1 MKMDNYKPRIL
12 DKILK
17 EELDAMGAVLL
28 EGPKACGK
36 TTTGEQIAQSVIYM
50 DDPMRREQYL
60 QMAQT
65 DIQSILAGAT
75 PRLIDEWQLAVKIW
89 DAVRFEVDHR
99 RKDGQFI
106 LTGSAVPPRD
116 EKNEM
121 KHTGTGRFSWLRM
134 RPMTLWESG
143 DSTGGV
149 SLSALFQNQEDNV
162 RGHNN
167 LSLRDVA
174 FLTCRGGWPKAV
186 EKGRASSALRHAVN
200 YYEAIVRSEISR
212 VDGVDRDE
220 QRTRRIMQSYA
231 RHQGAQASVQTI
243 LNDILQNDTAE
254 LSDKTIYSYINAMKS
269 IFVVEDMPAW
279 NPNLRS
285 KSAIRTSDTR
295 YFVDP
300 SVACAALG
308 LGPNDLVND
317 LNTFGLFF
325 ECLCVRDLRVYAQ
338 AIDGNV
344 YHFRDKTGLECDA
357 VVHLRNGY
365 YGLIEV
371 KLGGDNLIAEGAKN
385 LLELSRRIDTERMK
399 APSFMMV
406 LTAVGDMP
414 YRRTDNVLVVPIGC
428 LKD

>member
-1 MKMDNYKPRIL
+1 MSDYRPRIL
-12 DKILK
+12 DQILK
-17 EELDAMGAVLL
+17 DELDAMGAVLL

-36 TTTGEQIAQSVIYM
+36 TTTGEQAAQSVIYM

-60 QMAQT
+60 QMVNT
-65 DIQSILAGAT
+65 DIQYILSGKT

-106 LTGSAVPPRD
+106 LTGSAVPPS
-116 EKNEM
+116 NQQAEM

-143 DSTGGV
+143 DSTGEI
-149 SLSALFQNQEDNV
+149 SLSTLFQNSEDNI
-162 RGHNN
+162 RGNSK
-167 LSLRDVA
+167 LSLQDIA

-186 EKGRASSALRHAVN
+186 EKARTPSALRHAVN
-200 YYEAIVRSEISR
+200 YYEAIVRADISR
-212 VDGVDRDE
+212 VDGIDRDE

-231 RHQGAQASVQTI
+231 RHQGSQASVQTI
-243 LNDILQNDTAE
+243 LNDILNNDTSE
-254 LSDKTIYSYINAMKS
+254 LSDKTIYSYLNALKS

-308 LGPNDLVND
+308 LGPNDLIND

-338 AIDGNV
+338 AIDGSV

-357 VVHLRNGY
+357 VVHLRNGS

-371 KLGGDNLIAEGAKN
+371 KLGGDNLIEDGAKN
-385 LLELSRRIDTERMK
+385 LLELNRRIDTERMK
-399 APSFMMV
+399 APSFMMI
-406 LTAVGDMP
+406 LTAVGDMA
-414 YRRTDNVLVVPIGC
+414 YRRTDNVIVVPIGC
-428 LKD
+428 LKN